1 MKIFFDFLP
10 VVLFFIA
17 YKISGIYAATL
28 VAMIATVGQ
37 ILWSWHRTKTVDT
50 ALWVSLILIVVF
62 GGATL
67 AFHDETFIKW
77 KPTVLYWL
85 LSITLFVSVILFDK
99 NWIRAAMSKHIS
111 LSDNSWSVL
120 NTAWGVFFILMGFA
134 NLYVASYYSTDI
146 WVNFKLFGST
156 ALMAI
161 FLIIQVIWLSGRSQ
175 SSDK

>member
-28 VAMIATVGQ
+28 VAIITTIGQ
-37 ILWSWHRTKTVDT
+37 ILWSWFRTKTVDT
-50 ALWVSLILIVVF
+50 ALWVSFILIVVF

-67 AFHDETFIKW
+67 LFHDETFIKW
-77 KPTVLYWL
+77 KPTILYWL

-99 NWIRAAMSKHIS
+99 NWVRAAMSKHIS
-111 LSDNSWSVL
+111 LPENSWSIL
-120 NTAWGVFFILMGFA
+120 NAAWSVFFVLMGFA
-134 NLYVASYYSTDI
+134 NLYVAYQYSTDI

-156 ALMAI
+156 AFMAL
-161 FLIIQVIWLSGRSQ
+161 FLVVQVIWLSSRSQ
-175 SSDK
+175 SSGE